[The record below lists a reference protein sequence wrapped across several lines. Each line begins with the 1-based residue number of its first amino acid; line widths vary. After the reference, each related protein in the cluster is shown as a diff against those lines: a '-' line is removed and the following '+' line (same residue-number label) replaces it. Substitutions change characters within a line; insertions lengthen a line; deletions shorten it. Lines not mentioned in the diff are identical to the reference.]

1 MKGKPDVGKIIQ
13 KARLENSADMA
24 AVLAGRIKPSRVRA
38 ADVELLVDTGAAMLC
53 LTPNVIENLGLHEL
67 HEREVITG
75 NGIVKRAV
83 YEPVRI
89 RIRDREADLNVM
101 EVPTGTPPL
110 LGYLPLEALDLYPN
124 PKKRVLEGNPQYD
137 GKMVTDLLL
146 ASSRRAS
153 AQS

>member
-1 MKGKPDVGKIIQ
+1 MKAKQDMGKIIQ
-13 KARLENSADMA
+13 KARLQNSADLA
-24 AVLAGRIKPSRVRA
+24 SALAGRIKPGKVRA

-53 LTPNVIENLGLHEL
+53 LTPKVIETLGLHKL

-75 NGIVKRAV
+75 NGIARRAV

-124 PKKRVLEGNPQYD
+124 PRKRVLEGNPQYG
-137 GKMVTDLLL
+137 GKMVTDLL
-146 ASSRRAS
+146 
-153 AQS
+153 